1 MQSIKN
7 YLEYRDFLRDFYNE
21 KKETAPYFSY
31 RYMGAK
37 LSIDASHLVKIF
49 QKQRHISS
57 KSIEQF
63 IDFCGLTGTDA
74 EYFSSLV
81 FFNKAK
87 SDRDIKQHYERLLAL
102 RGVNAYTIEKKQYEY
117 YQKWYYSAILTLLDF
132 YPFTGDYKKLAAR
145 LDPPITEAQARKAI
159 KLLKT
164 LGLVTQRSNGTLEL
178 TNKIVTSGE
187 GCPSIAVKTFQ
198 EETMK
203 LAMESLHR
211 HDRQE
216 RNISTVTMTMAKKD
230 LNEINGTI
238 EEFRATLLKF
248 AADAKKPD
256 TVYQLNIQLF
266 PVTQR

>member
-1 MQSIKN
+1 MQSIKS

-21 KKETAPYFSY
+21 KKEASPYFSY

-57 KSIEQF
+57 ASIECF
-63 IDFCGLTGTDA
+63 IDFCGLGGTDA
-74 EYFSSLV
+74 EYFASLV
-81 FFNKAK
+81 HFNKAK

-102 RGVNAYTIEKKQYEY
+102 RGVKTYTIEKKQYEY
-117 YQKWYYSAILTLLDF
+117 FQKWYYSAILTLLDF
-132 YPFTGDYKKLAAR
+132 YPFAGNYKKLAAQ

-164 LGLVTQRSNGTLEL
+164 LGLVTRHNGTLEL

-187 GCPSIAVKTFQ
+187 GCPAVAVKTFQ

-211 HDRQE
+211 HRRQE

-230 LNEINGTI
+230 LDEINETI
-238 EEFRATLLKF
+238 EEFRSTLLKF
-248 AADAKKPD
+248 AADTKEPD

>member
-1 MQSIKN
+1 MQSVKN
-7 YLEYRDFLRDFYNE
+7 YLEYRDFLRDFYND
-21 KKETAPYFSY
+21 KKEASPYFSY

-49 QKQRHISS
+49 QKQRHINS
-57 KSIEQF
+57 KSIDCF

-81 FFNKAK
+81 CFNKAK

-102 RGVNAYTIEKKQYEY
+102 RGVKAYTLGKQQYEY
-117 YQKWYYSAILTLLDF
+117 YQKWYYSTILTLLDF
-132 YPFTGDYKKLAAR
+132 YPFTGNYKKLAAR

-159 KLLKT
+159 RLLKT
-164 LGLVTQRSNGTLEL
+164 LGLVTRRANGTLEL

-187 GCPSIAVKTFQ
+187 GCPSVAVKTFQ

-203 LAMESLHR
+203 LAVESLHR
-211 HDRQE
+211 HGRQE
-216 RNISTVTMTMAKKD
+216 RNISTVTITAAKKD
-230 LNEINGTI
+230 LEQINEII
-238 EEFRATLLKF
+238 EEFRSSLLKF
-248 AADAKKPD
+248 AADAKTPD

-266 PVTQR
+266 PVTQP